1 MIHVKQIK
9 AARVLLGWTQYDLA
23 HHSEVSRPTIAKME
37 LNDGLITGN
46 KVTKSAIRR
55 AFEDAGI
62 MFIDA
67 DDGGGVGVR
76 LKQ

>member
-1 MIHVKQIK
+1 M
-9 AARVLLGWTQYDLA
+9 LLGWTQNDLA

-55 AFEDAGI
+55 AFENAGV
-62 MFIDA
+62 MFIDI
-67 DDGGGVGVR
+67 DDGGGIGVR